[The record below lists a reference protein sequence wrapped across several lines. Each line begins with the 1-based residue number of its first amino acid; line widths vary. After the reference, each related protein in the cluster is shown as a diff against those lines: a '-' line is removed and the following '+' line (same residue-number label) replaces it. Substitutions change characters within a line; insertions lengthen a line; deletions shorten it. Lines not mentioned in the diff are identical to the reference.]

1 MNHLVNITKKELREL
16 LTPGAILSVVV
27 IMVLF
32 MCIGTAI
39 GGEAEKSASAA
50 KVGVVYNAGDGADV
64 AETYGDLETRPR

>member
-1 MNHLVNITKKELREL
+1 
-16 LTPGAILSVVV
+16 
-27 IMVLF
+27 

-64 AETYGDLETRPR
+64 AETYGDLDDPSEIKLLVLDSYEIGRAHV